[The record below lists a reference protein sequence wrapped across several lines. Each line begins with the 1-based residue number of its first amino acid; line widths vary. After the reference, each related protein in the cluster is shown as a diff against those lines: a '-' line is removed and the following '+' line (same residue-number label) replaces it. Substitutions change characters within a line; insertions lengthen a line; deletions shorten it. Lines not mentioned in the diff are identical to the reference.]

1 MCVCPCVCG
10 VREKGGG
17 GKRRRRRRRRRRG
30 RRRGGGGGVREEKG
44 RYERR
49 DSHMITYDKHANK
62 EGWLHRYDN
71 IRCHALVDAT
81 LVRGQEFA
89 KVLRVSTKIR

>member
-1 MCVCPCVCG
+1 MGGGEFVCVCPCVCG
-10 VREKGGG
+10 MREKGGGVG
-17 GKRRRRRRRRRRG
+17 GKRRRRRRRGSIGRG
-30 RRRGGGGGVREEKG
+30 RRGGGGGVREERG

-71 IRCHALVDAT
+71 IRERNNL
-81 LVRGQEFA
+81 Q
-89 KVLRVSTKIR
+89 